1 MKLASRLTL
10 AATAVASILVFIW
23 PLLISAEGSSQATL
37 AQGVFIA
44 LMPALLALIVIEFS
58 SGQIE
63 AKQLAVLGVLI
74 ALNAV
79 VRILGAGTAGIETA
93 FFIIILGGFV
103 FGAGFGFILGAGS
116 LLVSALLVGGIG
128 PWLPFQMMAAGLI
141 GIGAGLLPKFNRAW
155 MLRLTLIAYAVL
167 AAFVYGGLMTMWSW
181 PFLAGNAG
189 PLAYS
194 AGAPLLEN
202 LTRFL
207 QYEIVTGGLLWDLG
221 RAITTSVLLLLTA
234 PALLATLN
242 RVATR
247 AGIEKL

>member
-1 MKLASRLTL
+1 MRLLSRITISS
-10 AATAVASILVFIW
+10 TAVASLVIFTW
-23 PLLISAEGSSQATL
+23 PLLISAEGASQAAL
-37 AQGVFIA
+37 AQGIFIA
-44 LMPALLALIVIEFS
+44 LMPALLALIVIEFA

-79 VRILGAGTAGIETA
+79 IRILGAGTAGIETA

-141 GIGAGLLPKFNRAW
+141 GIGAGLLPKFTRKW
-155 MLRLTLIAYAVL
+155 MLRLTLIVYAVL

-189 PLAYS
+189 PLAYV
-194 AGAPLLEN
+194 AGAPLVEN
-202 LTRFL
+202 LVRFL

-247 AGIEKL
+247 AGIERL

>member
-1 MKLASRLTL
+1 
-10 AATAVASILVFIW
+10 
-23 PLLISAEGSSQATL
+23 
-37 AQGVFIA
+37 
-44 LMPALLALIVIEFS
+44 
-58 SGQIE
+58 
-63 AKQLAVLGVLI
+63 
-74 ALNAV
+74 
-79 VRILGAGTAGIETA
+79 
-93 FFIIILGGFV
+93 
-103 FGAGFGFILGAGS
+103 
-116 LLVSALLVGGIG
+116 
-128 PWLPFQMMAAGLI
+128 MMAAGLI
-141 GIGAGLLPKFNRAW
+141 GIGAGLLPKFNRTW
-155 MLRLTLIAYAVL
+155 MLRLTLIGYAVL

-181 PFLAGNAG
+181 PFLAGNSG